1 MSVFNIYIY
10 KSMKVIS
17 FLVSNLQLFDFRDET
32 KQEEMWKRSMEY
44 VKEHLSEEEI
54 YCLEGAD
61 PSWNTTQ
68 HL

>member
-1 MSVFNIYIY
+1 
-10 KSMKVIS
+10 MKVIS

-61 PSWNTTQ
+61 PS
-68 HL
+68 